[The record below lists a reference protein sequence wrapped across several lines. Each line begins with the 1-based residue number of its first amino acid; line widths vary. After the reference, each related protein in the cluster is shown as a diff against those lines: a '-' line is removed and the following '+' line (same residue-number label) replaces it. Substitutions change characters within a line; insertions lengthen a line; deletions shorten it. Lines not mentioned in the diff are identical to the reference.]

1 MESAGWKI
9 VFTFAMWE
17 QVIGG
22 ESQMLRPDLR
32 QAMWGCFGEFFIFS
46 IEKVL
51 L

>member
-9 VFTFAMWE
+9 VFTFAMWK

-32 QAMWGCFGEFFIFS
+32 QAEWGLFWRVSCFLI
-46 IEKVL
+46 
-51 L
+51 